1 MRPQRPQARQT
12 WRVPDDHDYRG
23 FAELLSR
30 PNTWSASERRA
41 VEFSLA
47 EQRNMLASV
56 HPKDDRGRKRLAD
69 VVDQIETA
77 IADADDA

>member
-1 MRPQRPQARQT
+1 
-12 WRVPDDHDYRG
+12 
-23 FAELLSR
+23 
-30 PNTWSASERRA
+30 

-77 IADADDA
+77 IAEADEA